1 MVNIKLEKEKEF
13 LRLKKIIRDLRVIRY
28 NHLGTS
34 EAKSIEDAIALLE
47 PIVQELDDWIT
58 QATKPIVDYDI

>member
-1 MVNIKLEKEKEF
+1 MNIKLEKEKEF
-13 LRLKKIIRDLRVIRY
+13 LKLKKIIRELRMVRY

-34 EAKSIEDAIALLE
+34 RADELTKAIEILE

-58 QATKPIVDYDI
+58 NATKPVGDYDI

>member
-1 MVNIKLEKEKEF
+1 MNIKLEKEKEF